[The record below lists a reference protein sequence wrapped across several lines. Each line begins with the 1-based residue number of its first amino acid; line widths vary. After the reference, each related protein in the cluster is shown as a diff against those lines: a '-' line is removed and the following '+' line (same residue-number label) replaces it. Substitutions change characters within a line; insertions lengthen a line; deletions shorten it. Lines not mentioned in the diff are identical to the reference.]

1 MDNLNQIITEVAI
14 VLKSDKSLNPL
25 IEKYGEDKVSE
36 AMVFI
41 AYEEK
46 EILELEEDYYEE
58 SNNN

>member
-25 IEKYGEDKVSE
+25 IEKYGEEKISE

-41 AYEEK
+41 AYEER
-46 EILELEEDYYEE
+46 EILEYEEDL
-58 SNNN
+58 